1 MPFHSPELKGS
12 DMPAKKEKAT
22 ATKTRE
28 TTFTC
33 KFCEKTRPL
42 SEMTV
47 VTRFFPAAIA
57 CRECARKRR

>member
-1 MPFHSPELKGS
+1 
-12 DMPAKKEKAT
+12 MPAKKEKAT

-33 KFCEKTRPL
+33 KFCEKTKPL

-57 CRECARKRR
+57 CRECAKKRR